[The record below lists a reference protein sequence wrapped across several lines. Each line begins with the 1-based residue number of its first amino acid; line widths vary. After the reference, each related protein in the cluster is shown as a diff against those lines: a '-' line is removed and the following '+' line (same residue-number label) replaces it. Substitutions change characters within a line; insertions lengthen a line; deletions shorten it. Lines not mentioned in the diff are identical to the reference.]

1 MNDTLLP
8 LSRRSVLALS
18 TAAVLLPGCT
28 PAKPAFQGTDITGA
42 DFARD
47 FSLSDH
53 NGVLRSLK
61 DFSGQVVLM
70 FFGYTQCPDV
80 CPTSLAE
87 LADVKKRLGADG
99 SRLQGIFVTVDPERD
114 TPELLKAYMANFDPG
129 FLALRPSPDALVLLA
144 KEFKLY
150 YKRVDGKTPTSY
162 TMDHTANSMAYDPKG
177 RLRLYLKYG
186 MGAEGITHDVKL
198 LLSGQL

>member
-1 MNDTLLP
+1 MMMDDALLV
-8 LSRRSVLALS
+8 SRRWLLAMPV
-18 TAAVLLPGCT
+18 AAVLLPGCT

-47 FSLSDH
+47 FSLPDP

-61 DFSGQVVLM
+61 EFAGQVVLM

-87 LADVKKRLGADG
+87 LAEVKKRLGADG
-99 SRLQGIFVTVDPERD
+99 NRLQGIFVTVDPERD
-114 TPELLKAYMANFDPG
+114 TPELLKAYMANFDPS
-129 FLALRPSPDALVLLA
+129 FLALRPSPDALALLA

-186 MGAEGITHDVKL
+186 MGADAVTHDVKL
-198 LLSGQL
+198 LLAGQ

>member
-18 TAAVLLPGCT
+18 TAAVWLPGCT

-198 LLSGQL
+198 LLSGQ